1 MARNTKIQ
9 LRRGLSTDWLT
20 NTVLAPGEIGF
31 ELDTG
36 KFKIG
41 ATGLGLTTGSN
52 WGDLP
57 YAGGSSL
64 ISNTGIGFK
73 FNSSN
78 NAYTLYSYITGISGG
93 QDGITFQ
100 TLPLSGLL
108 NDTTVSGTYYTI
120 GLSTKLEN
128 FHDLSSNG
136 IVVQTGNNGFAAR
149 SISNLNNNISVTNGD
164 GVSGN
169 PTIGLNPS
177 ITGIT
182 SITGVNNFRIAA
194 SSGINIDA
202 GAGVVSVDD
211 LSVSGTLYIGANID
225 ITVATAVTARGP
237 IVYSG
242 NPTIYSGAVYYAQ
255 TPYVGPTGGT
265 LGTDLFPVSLSGHSH
280 VYSDITNFCSGVAS
294 CVDTALVVSTGLR
307 ADFSSNTLQLALS
320 GQAAT
325 LHSFTGTGLM
335 VRTSGPNNNGVFSAR
350 SIAQGTNISV
360 ANGDGVSANPTIS
373 LNSSITGLTDVK
385 SSNIYATNI
394 YTNTG
399 DNTLNIYAPN
409 VNVTGNLTVSN
420 LTVTGVTTTV
430 NSTTITVQDPVLT
443 LGGTGV
449 ISGADNLDRGL
460 QLRYWGGAAAATGF
474 MGWNNQSS
482 EFIFLSSTTG
492 TIGYNDYG
500 AGTFGRVKVGSLV
513 SNGNVSGTDLYATS
527 QTAHRVAVFDAN
539 KMLFST
545 GVLTSE
551 LTHLTGVSSSI
562 QDQLNSK
569 AASGVSLT
577 AGNGLTGGGSLSGN
591 LSFNVGAGDGIS
603 VSSDLVNVD
612 STVVRTTGNQSIGG
626 IKTFTTAPVFSGG
639 LTSSGTINLQ
649 VAATASTSSHFPV
662 FISDPTASSQQLVSR
677 TLAQMRTDLGTSL
690 NTGNT
695 LVLRDT
701 NGNFGAGSI
710 TGTLIG
716 NANTATNATSASGIY
731 ITGVTSSSTLTSIV
745 LVGAQTASSQLPF
758 IDSGLQYNANDDIL
772 ILKSISGTLN
782 IPFNGYTSA
791 SYSST
796 SISGIIPMNGTVAGT
811 YLHNFII
818 DGGTP

>member
-57 YAGGSSL
+57 YAGGSAL

-78 NAYTLYSYITGISGG
+78 NAYTLYSYITGITGG

-149 SISNLNNNISVTNGD
+149 SVSGLNNNISITNGN

-169 PTIGLNPS
+169 PIIGLNPS

-182 SITGVNNFRIAA
+182 SITGVNNFRIAS
-194 SSGINIDA
+194 SSGITIDA
-202 GAGVVSVDD
+202 GSGVVTVDD
-211 LSVSGTLYIGANID
+211 LKVDGYLTIGAGID
-225 ITVATAVTARGP
+225 ILLAARILATGP

-242 NPTIYSGAVYYAQ
+242 NPTIYSGEVYYSQ
-255 TPYVGPTGGT
+255 TPYVGPTGG
-265 LGTDLFPVSLSGHSH
+265 GAVPVSLSGHSH
-280 VYSDITNFCSGVAS
+280 TYSDITNFCSGVAS
-294 CVDTALVVSTGLR
+294 CVDTALTVSTGLR

-335 VRTSGPNNNGVFSAR
+335 VRTSGPDNNGVFSAR

-373 LNSSITGLTDVK
+373 LNASITGLTDVK
-385 SSNIYATNI
+385 SSNIYATAI
-394 YTNTG
+394 YANEG
-399 DNTLNIYAPN
+399 QNTLNIYAPS
-409 VNVTGNLTVSN
+409 VNVTGNLTVAN

-460 QLRYWGGAAAATGF
+460 QLRYWNGSAAATGF

-492 TIGYNDYG
+492 TITYNDYG

-513 SNGNVSGTDLYATS
+513 SNGSVSGTDLYATN

-539 KMLFST
+539 SMLFST
-545 GVLTSE
+545 GVRTSE
-551 LTHLTGVSSSI
+551 LTHLTGVTSSI

-569 AASGVSLT
+569 VSNTRTLTPGSGLDGST
-577 AGNGLTGGGSLSGN
+577 ALDLS
-591 LSFNVGAGDGIS
+591 SDRTFNVGQGDGIS
-603 VSSDLVNVD
+603 VLTDTVNVNN
-612 STVVRTTGNQSIGG
+612 TVLRTSGTQTISGV
-626 IKTFTTAPVFSGG
+626 KTFTVAPIFSGG

-649 VAATASTSSHFPV
+649 VAATASTGSHFPV
-662 FISDPTASSQQLVSR
+662 FVSDPTAGSQQLVSR

-701 NGNFGAGSI
+701 NGNFGAGNI

-716 NANTATNATSASGIY
+716 NASAATNATSASGIY
-731 ITGVTSSSTLTSIV
+731 ISGITSSDPLVSIV
-745 LVGAQTASSQLPF
+745 LVADQSASSQLPF
-758 IDSGLQYNANDDIL
+758 IDSGLQYNASEDIL

-782 IPFNGYTSA
+782 IPFNGYTSP

-796 SISGIIPMNGTVAGT
+796 SISGIIPMNGPVSGT
-811 YLHNFII
+811 YLYNFII

>member
-9 LRRGLSTDWLT
+9 LRRGLSTEWVS
-20 NTVLAPGEIGF
+20 NTILAPGEIGF

-57 YAGGSSL
+57 YAGGSAL

-73 FNSSN
+73 FNNSN
-78 NAYTLYSYITGISGG
+78 NAYTLYSYITGITGG

-149 SISNLNNNISVTNGD
+149 SVSGLNNNISITNGD

-169 PTIGLNPS
+169 PVVGLNPS

-182 SITGVNNFRIAA
+182 SITGVNGFRIAA

-202 GAGVVSVDD
+202 GAGVVNVDD
-211 LSVSGTLYIGANID
+211 LNISGTLYVGQNID
-225 ITVATAVTARGP
+225 ISLAASVLARGP

-242 NPTIYSGAVYYAQ
+242 NPTIYSGSVYYSQ
-255 TPYVGPTGGT
+255 TPFVGPTGG
-265 LGTDLFPVSLSGHSH
+265 GAVPVSLSGHNH
-280 VYSDITNFCSGVAS
+280 VYTDITNFCSGVAS
-294 CVDTALVVSTGLR
+294 CVDTALTVSTGLR

-335 VRTSGPNNNGVFSAR
+335 VRTSGPDNNGVFSAR

-373 LNSSITGLTDVK
+373 LNASITGLTDVK

-394 YTNTG
+394 YATDG
-399 DNTLNIYAPN
+399 QNTLNIYAPS
-409 VNVTGNLTVSN
+409 VNVTGNLTVAN
-420 LTVTGVTTTV
+420 LTVTGITTTV
-430 NSTTITVQDPVLT
+430 NSTTITVQDPVIT

-460 QLRYWGGAAAATGF
+460 QLRYWNGSAAATGF

-513 SNGNVSGTDLYATS
+513 STGSISGTDLYATN

-539 KMLFST
+539 SMLFST

-551 LTHLTGVSSSI
+551 LTHLTGVTSSI
-562 QDQLNSK
+562 KDQLNSK
-569 AASGVSLT
+569 ASSGVALT

-591 LSFNVGAGDGIS
+591 LSFDVGAGDGIS
-603 VSSDLVNVD
+603 VASDSVGVD
-612 STVVRTTGNQSIGG
+612 ATVLRTSGVQTISGV
-626 IKTFTTAPVFSGG
+626 KTFSVAPIFSGG

-649 VAATASTSSHFPV
+649 VASTASSGTHFPV
-662 FISDPTASSQQLVSR
+662 FVSDPTAASQQLVSR

-690 NTGNT
+690 NTGDR

-701 NGNFGAGSI
+701 NGNFGAGNI

-716 NANTATNATSASGIY
+716 NASTATNATSASGIY
-731 ITGVTSSSTLTSIV
+731 ISGITSSDPLVSIV
-745 LVGAQTASSQLPF
+745 LVADQTASSQLPF

-772 ILKSISGTLN
+772 ILKNISGTLN
-782 IPFNGYTSA
+782 IPFNGYTSPA
-791 SYSST
+791 YSST
-796 SISGIIPMNGTVAGT
+796 SISGIIPMNGPVSGT
-811 YLHNFII
+811 YLYNFII

>member
-1 MARNTKIQ
+1 MPASNVNAPFQFSRQFGVPLDSSFVFSTTAARS
-9 LRRGLSTDWLT
+9 GYLT
-20 NTVLAPGEIGF
+20 NS
-31 ELDTG
+31 DTSG
-36 KFKIG
+36 IAYTGMIVADLQTNKVYLLNSSRAWQEVGISINETFG
-41 ATGLGLTTGSN
+41 ATNSGML
-52 WGDLP
+52 
-57 YAGGSSL
+57 
-64 ISNTGIGFK
+64 FK
-73 FNSSN
+73 
-78 NAYTLYSYITGISGG
+78 
-93 QDGITFQ
+93 
-100 TLPLSGLL
+100 
-108 NDTTVSGTYYTI
+108 
-120 GLSTKLEN
+120 
-128 FHDLSSNG
+128 
-136 IVVQTGNNGFAAR
+136 TGNNTFSVGGL
-149 SISNLNNNISVTNGD
+149 SSTNNNISITNPSGL
-164 GVSGN
+164 GGN
-169 PTIGLNPS
+169 PTFGLNPS

-202 GAGVVSVDD
+202 GSGVVGVDD
-211 LSVSGTLYIGANID
+211 LSVSGTLYIGGNID
-225 ITVATAVTARGP
+225 IRVAAAVLAQGP

-265 LGTDLFPVSLSGHSH
+265 LGTNLFPVSLSGHNH

-294 CVDTALVVSTGLR
+294 CVDTALTVSTGLR
-307 ADFSSNTLQLALS
+307 ADFSSNILQLALS

-325 LHSFTGTGLM
+325 LHSFTGSGLM
-335 VRTSGPNNNGVFSAR
+335 VRTSGPNNNGAFSAR

-360 ANGDGVSANPTIS
+360 ANGDGISNNPTIS
-373 LNSSITGLTDVK
+373 LNASITGLTDVK

-399 DNTLNIYAPN
+399 ENTLNIYAPS
-409 VNVTGNLTVSN
+409 VNVTGNLTVAN

-449 ISGADNLDRGL
+449 ISAADNLDRGL
-460 QLRYWGGAAAATGF
+460 QLRYWDGSAAATGF

-513 SNGNVSGTDLYATS
+513 SNGNVSGTNLYATS
-527 QTAHRVAVFDAN
+527 QTEHRVAVFDAN

-551 LTHLTGVSSSI
+551 LTHLTGVASSI
-562 QDQLNSK
+562 KDQLNSK

-591 LSFNVGAGDGIS
+591 LVFDVGAGDGIS
-603 VSSDLVNVD
+603 VASDSVGVD
-612 STVVRTTGNQSIGG
+612 ATVLRTSGVQTISGV
-626 IKTFTTAPVFSGG
+626 KTFTVAPIFSGG

-649 VAATASTSSHFPV
+649 VAATASTGSYFPV
-662 FISDPTASSQQLVSR
+662 FVSDPTAASQQLVSR

-716 NANTATNATSASGIY
+716 NADTATNATSASGIY
-731 ITGVTSSSTLTSIV
+731 ISGTTSTDPLVSIV
-745 LVGAQTASSQLPF
+745 LVADQSSSSQRPF
-758 IDSGLQYNANDDIL
+758 IDAGLQYNANDDIL
-772 ILKSISGTLN
+772 ILKNISGTYN
-782 IPFNGYTSA
+782 MSFNGYTSPT
-791 SYSST
+791 YSST
-796 SISGIIPMNGTVAGT
+796 SISGIIPMNGINGT

>member
-1 MARNTKIQ
+1 
-9 LRRGLSTDWLT
+9 
-20 NTVLAPGEIGF
+20 VLAPGEIGF

-41 ATGLGLTTGSN
+41 ATGLGLTAGSN
-52 WGDLP
+52 WIDLP
-57 YAGGSSL
+57 YAGGSAL
-64 ISNTGIGFK
+64 ISNTGIGFR

-128 FHDLSSNG
+128 FHDFNTNG

-149 SISNLNNNISVTNGD
+149 SVSNLNNNISVTNGD

-211 LSVSGTLYIGANID
+211 LSVSGTLYVGANID
-225 ITVATAVTARGP
+225 ISLAAAVVARGP

-265 LGTDLFPVSLSGHSH
+265 LGTNLFPVSLSGHSH

-307 ADFSSNTLQLALS
+307 ADFSSNTLRLALS
-320 GQAAT
+320 GQSAT

-335 VRTSGPNNNGVFSAR
+335 VRTSGPDNNGVFSAR

-373 LNSSITGLTDVK
+373 LNSSITGLADVK

-409 VNVTGNLTVSN
+409 VNVTGNLTVAN

-460 QLRYWGGAAAATGF
+460 QLRYWDGAAAATGF
-474 MGWNNQSS
+474 MGWNTQSS

-513 SNGNVSGTDLYATS
+513 SNGNVSGTDLYATN

-545 GVLTSE
+545 GILTSE
-551 LTHLTGVSSSI
+551 LTHLTGVTSSI
-562 QDQLNSK
+562 KDQLDSK
-569 AASGVSLT
+569 VPSTRTLTPGSGLAGST
-577 AGNGLTGGGSLSGN
+577 ALDLSSN
-591 LSFNVGAGDGIS
+591 RTFDVGQGDGIS

-612 STVVRTTGNQSIGG
+612 ATVLRTSGVQTISGV
-626 IKTFTTAPVFSGG
+626 KTFTVAPIFSGG

-649 VAATASTSSHFPV
+649 VAATASTGSHFPV
-662 FISDPTASSQQLVSR
+662 FVSDPTAGSQQLVSR

-716 NANTATNATSASGIY
+716 NANTATNATNASGIY
-731 ITGVTSSSTLTSIV
+731 ITGITSSSTLTSIV

-758 IDSGLQYNANDDIL
+758 IDSGLQYNANEDIL
-772 ILKSISGTLN
+772 ILKNISGTLSTS
-782 IPFNGYTSA
+782 FNGYTSPT
-791 SYSST
+791 YSST
-796 SISGIIPMNGTVAGT
+796 SISGIIPMNGPVSGT
-811 YLHNFII
+811 YLYNFII

>member
-9 LRRGLSTDWLT
+9 LRRGLSTEWLS

-57 YAGGSSL
+57 YAGGSAL
-64 ISNTGIGFK
+64 IISSTGIGFK
-73 FNSSN
+73 LNSSN
-78 NAYTLYSYITGISGG
+78 NAYTLYSYITGITGG

-108 NDTTVSGTYYTI
+108 NDATVSGTYYTI

-149 SISNLNNNISVTNGD
+149 SVSGLNNNISITNGD

-169 PTIGLNPS
+169 PVVGLNPS

-182 SITGVNNFRIAA
+182 SITGVNGFRIAA

-202 GAGVVSVDD
+202 GDGAVNVDD
-211 LSVSGTLYIGANID
+211 LNISGTLYVGQNID
-225 ITVATAVTARGP
+225 ISLAAAVLARGP

-242 NPTIYSGAVYYAQ
+242 NPTIYSGSVYYSQ
-255 TPYVGPTGGT
+255 TPYVGPTGG
-265 LGTDLFPVSLSGHSH
+265 GAVPVSLSGHNH
-280 VYSDITNFCSGVAS
+280 VYTDITNFCSGVAS
-294 CVDTALVVSTGLR
+294 CVDTTLTVSTGLR

-335 VRTSGPNNNGVFSAR
+335 VRTSGPDNNGVFSAR

-373 LNSSITGLTDVK
+373 LNASITGLTDVK

-394 YTNTG
+394 YANDG
-399 DNTLNIYAPN
+399 QNTLNIYAPS

-420 LTVTGVTTTV
+420 LTVTGITTTV
-430 NSTTITVQDPVLT
+430 NSTTITVEDPVLT

-460 QLRYWGGAAAATGF
+460 QLRYWDGAAAATGF

-492 TIGYNDYG
+492 TIAYNDYG

-513 SNGNVSGTDLYATS
+513 SNGSVSGTDLYATN

-545 GVLTSE
+545 GVRTSE
-551 LTHLTGVSSSI
+551 LTYLTGVTSSI

-577 AGNGLTGGGSLSGN
+577 AGDGLTGGGSLSGN
-591 LSFNVGAGDGIS
+591 LVFNVGAGDGIS
-603 VSSDLVNVD
+603 VASDSVGVD
-612 STVVRTTGNQSIGG
+612 ATVLRTSGVQTISGV
-626 IKTFTTAPVFSGG
+626 KTFSVAPIFSGG

-649 VAATASTSSHFPV
+649 VASTASSATHFPV
-662 FISDPTASSQQLVSR
+662 FVSDPTAASQQLVSR

-690 NTGNT
+690 NTGDR

-701 NGNFGAGSI
+701 LGNFGAGNI

-716 NANTATNATSASGIY
+716 NASTATNATSASGIY
-731 ITGVTSSSTLTSIV
+731 ITGITSSNTLTSIV

-772 ILKSISGTLN
+772 ILKNISGTLN
-782 IPFNGYTSA
+782 IPFNGYTSPA
-791 SYSST
+791 YSST
-796 SISGIIPMNGTVAGT
+796 SISGIIPMNGTAGT

>member
-1 MARNTKIQ
+1 MAANTRIQ
-9 LRRGLSTDWLT
+9 LRRGLSTDWLS
-20 NTVLAPGEIGF
+20 NTRLAPGEIGF
-31 ELDTG
+31 EIDTG

-41 ATGLGLTTGSN
+41 RTGLGANIGSE
-52 WGDLP
+52 WGTLP
-57 YAGGSSL
+57 YAGGSAL
-64 ISNTGIGFK
+64 ISQTGIGFK
-73 FNSSN
+73 FDSSN

-108 NDTTVSGTYYTI
+108 NDTSVSGTYYTI

-128 FHDLSSNG
+128 FHDLSTSG
-136 IVVQTGNNGFAAR
+136 IVVQTGNNGFVTR
-149 SISNLNNNISVTNGD
+149 SVSGLNNNISITNGN

-169 PTIGLNPS
+169 PVIGLNPS

-182 SITGVNNFRIAA
+182 SITGVDNFRIAA
-194 SSGINIDA
+194 NSGITIDA
-202 GAGVVSVDD
+202 GNGVVGVDD
-211 LSVSGTLYIGANID
+211 LSVSGTLYVGQNID
-225 ITVATAVTARGP
+225 ISLSATVTARGP

-242 NPTIYSGAVYYAQ
+242 NPTIYSGNVYFSQ

-265 LGTDLFPVSLSGHSH
+265 LGTNLFPVSLSGHNH

-294 CVDTALVVSTGLR
+294 CVDTALTVSTGLR

-325 LHSFTGTGLM
+325 LHSFTGSGLM
-335 VRTSGPNNNGVFSAR
+335 VRTSGPDNNGAFAAR
-350 SIAQGTNISV
+350 SITQGSNINVTNGNGINDNPRV
-360 ANGDGVSANPTIS
+360 ALA
-373 LNSSITGLTDVK
+373 SSITGLTTV
-385 SSNIYATNI
+385 SGTNVYTTNI
-394 YTNTG
+394 YSTDG
-399 DNTLNIYAPN
+399 QNTLNIYAPT
-409 VNVTGNLTVSN
+409 VNVTGNMIVAN

-460 QLRYWGGAAAATGF
+460 QLRYWDGAAAATGF

-492 TIGYNDYG
+492 TIVGNDYG

-513 SNGNVSGTDLYATS
+513 SNGNVSGTNLYATN

-539 KMLFST
+539 SMLFST
-545 GVLTSE
+545 GIATSE

-591 LSFNVGAGDGIS
+591 LSFNVGAGDGIG
-603 VSSDLVNVD
+603 VSADLVNVD

-626 IKTFTTAPVFSGG
+626 IKTFTTAPIFSGG
-639 LTSSGTINLQ
+639 YTSSGTINLQ
-649 VAATASTSSHFPV
+649 VAATASATSYFPV
-662 FISDPTASSQQLVSR
+662 FISDPTAASQQLVSR

-710 TGTLIG
+710 TGTLVG
-716 NANTATNATSASGIY
+716 NASTATNATSASGIY
-731 ITGVTSSSTLTSIV
+731 ISGVTSTDTLVSIV
-745 LVGAQTASSQLPF
+745 LVADQSSSSQLPF

-772 ILKSISGTLN
+772 ILKNISGTLN
-782 IPFNGYTSA
+782 IPFNGYTSP

-796 SISGIIPMNGTVAGT
+796 SISGIIPMNGISGT